1 MNQPSIA
8 GIAPFFIVHSVTVAL
23 DFYSEKLGFEAVF
36 KEPAD
41 DPFFAIVQR
50 DEAMIFLKS
59 VDAAPLPNH
68 KRSPDARW
76 DAYVSVPNPDILA
89 AEFES
94 RGATFTIPLQD
105 THDGLRGFELE
116 DTDGYIL
123 FFGRPR

>member
-8 GIAPFFIVHSVTVAL
+8 GISPFFIVRDVTTAL
-23 DFYSEKLGFEAVF
+23 AFYSEKLGFEAVF

-50 DEAMIFLKS
+50 DGAMIFLKA
-59 VDAAPLPNH
+59 VNEAPLPNH
-68 KRSPDARW
+68 KRTPDARW
-76 DAYVSVPNPDILA
+76 DAYVGTPDPDKLA
-89 AEFES
+89 AEFIS
-94 RGATFTIPLQD
+94 RGAVFTSALQD

-116 DTDGYIL
+116 DADGYIL